1 MEMDP
6 ECNASAAENLYK
18 LIQRLILERAYDGIK
33 LLFQCP
39 SEAAKNL
46 PLMPAIAMDLYT
58 EICAPTLS
66 DEINVEESDLFD
78 CVNEL
83 LKIVAQYAP
92 LEQFML
98 ELMEKIE
105 ESTSIAIF
113 SAYLR
118 ALQVVLLRQGSAKP
132 QAVEWCLNSVLT
144 RVRDLP
150 LPDYLKEG
158 YDEQQARLVEQEKQV
173 EELMAHYITIDLCY
187 EPLLKDILAKDSC
200 TGIFRD
206 CGLSRRNVFTCFLLQ
221 LLGKPLSLLELSN
234 VPKKVLQPGQAHKCS
249 STPWRNRLGQTQR
262 NYLLAR
268 ANAGHAQTYVQ
279 QVVAGLTRDINRL
292 IGDPYYLL
300 GLVEQRS
307 RWKRRLDASKGVFEM
322 SCHNI
327 FLIDEKLP
335 LPALAMYYHALFV
348 GEHMPATAPKV
359 YAPLF
364 LFESSLYLIAVLLEQ
379 PEPPLQHCALRLNE
393 FMLSI
398 LTEPVPQCSL
408 DLEVHKRYCEALC
421 KVTGYSP
428 EEPLRLLGLQTLH
441 HYILVFEDAAKYF
454 ILKNLL
460 STLQHDGIL
469 GYLAGVYKDL
479 VAKALNEPGPMS
491 DVYSGIKF
499 RSMLLQGVC
508 VLPQDVKSDLLLHSG
523 SLTNA
528 LNILRYFALAD
539 MQNLTGFW
547 DALPDIEEKLLQPLG
562 KALDFSL
569 AHYKA
574 YRKRVENGQS
584 ASDDEL
590 MQKQLNMLAV
600 NISNSGMAGE
610 GDANGS
616 LPDIG
621 REEKLDVLA
630 GSITSLESL
639 RVLYLLACER
649 LEQSA
654 SKRKLLHAPA
664 PQPPPVAMEVE
675 VEQA

>member
-1 MEMDP
+1 MEMEP
-6 ECNASAAENLYK
+6 AFNAVAAENLYE
-18 LIQRLILERAYDGIK
+18 LIKRLLVERAYDGIK
-33 LLFQCP
+33 MLFQSP
-39 SEAAKNL
+39 TEAAKNL
-46 PLMPAIAMDLYT
+46 PLMPAIAMELYN
-58 EICAPTLS
+58 EICAPTLC
-66 DEINVEESDLFD
+66 DQINEDDPELFD

-83 LKIVAQYAP
+83 LKVVAQYAP

-105 ESTSIAIF
+105 ESTSIATF

-118 ALQVVLLRQGSAKP
+118 ALQVVLLRQGNGKP
-132 QAVEWCLNSVLT
+132 KAVQWCLTSVVT

-187 EPLLKDILAKDSC
+187 EPLLKDILAKPNCSRV
-200 TGIFRD
+200 FRD
-206 CGLSRRNVFTCFLLQ
+206 CGLNRRNVFTCFLLQ
-221 LLGKPLSLLELSN
+221 LLDRPLSLLELSN

-249 STPWRNRLGQTQR
+249 STSWRNRPGQTQR

-268 ANAGHAQTYVQ
+268 ANAGQAQTYVQ
-279 QVVAGLTRDINRL
+279 QVVGTLTRDINRL

-300 GLVEQRS
+300 GLVEQRT
-307 RWKRRLDASKGVFEM
+307 RWKRRLDAAKGVFEM
-322 SCHNI
+322 SSHNV
-327 FLIDEKLP
+327 FLIDENLP

-348 GEHMPATAPKV
+348 GEMMPANAPKI
-359 YAPLF
+359 YSPLF

-379 PEPPLQHCALRLNE
+379 PEPPLQHCGLRLNE
-393 FMLSI
+393 YMLSI
-398 LTEPVPQCSL
+398 ISEPVPQCSL

-428 EEPLRLLGLQTLH
+428 EESLRLLGLQALH
-441 HYILVFEDAAKYF
+441 HYILVFEDDAKYF

-460 STLQHDGIL
+460 GTLQHDGIL

-479 VAKALNEPGPMS
+479 VAKALNQPTPLG
-491 DVYSGIKF
+491 DVYSGVKF

-539 MQNLTGFW
+539 MKNLTGFW
-547 DALPDIEEKLLQPLG
+547 DAVPDIEDRLLQPLG

-574 YRKRVENGQS
+574 YRKRVEQGQS

-654 SKRKLLHAPA
+654 SKRKLDQHAA
-664 PQPPPVAMEVE
+664 PVAMELE
-675 VEQA
+675 VE

>member
-6 ECNASAAENLYK
+6 AFNTVAAENLYE
-18 LIQRLILERAYDGIK
+18 LIKRLLVERAYDGIK
-33 LLFQCP
+33 MLFQSP
-39 SEAAKNL
+39 TEAAKNL
-46 PLMPAIAMDLYT
+46 PLMPAIAMEVYT

-66 DEINVEESDLFD
+66 DQINEEEPELFD

-83 LKIVAQYAP
+83 LKVVAQYAP

-118 ALQVVLLRQGSAKP
+118 ALQVILLRQGNVKP
-132 QAVEWCLNSVLT
+132 QAVEWCLTSVVT

-150 LPDYLKEG
+150 LPDYLREG
-158 YDEQQARLVEQEKQV
+158 YDEQQALLVEQEKQV

-200 TGIFRD
+200 SGIFRG

-221 LLGKPLSLLELSN
+221 LLDKPLSLLEISI
-234 VPKKVLQPGQAHKCS
+234 VPKKALQPGQAHKCS
-249 STPWRNRLGQTQR
+249 STSWRNRPEQTQR
-262 NYLLAR
+262 NFLLAR

-279 QVVAGLTRDINRL
+279 QVVRTLTRDINLL
-292 IGDPYYLL
+292 IGDPYYFL

-307 RWKRRLDASKGVFEM
+307 RWKRRLDATKGVFEM
-322 SCHNI
+322 SSNNI

-348 GEHMPATAPKV
+348 GELMPATAPKI
-359 YAPLF
+359 YSPLF
-364 LFESSLYLIAVLLEQ
+364 LFESSLYLIAVMLEQ
-379 PEPPLQHCALRLNE
+379 PEPPLQHCGLRLNE
-393 FMLSI
+393 YMLSI
-398 LTEPVPQCSL
+398 LSEPVPQCSL

-421 KVTGYSP
+421 KLTGYSP
-428 EEPLRLLGLQTLH
+428 EEPLRLLGLQALH
-441 HYILVFEDAAKYF
+441 HYILVFDDDAKYF

-460 STLQHDGIL
+460 GTLQHDGIF

-479 VAKALNEPGPMS
+479 VGKAIRQPAPLN
-491 DVYSGIKF
+491 DVFKGGKF
-499 RSMLLQGVC
+499 RSMLLLSVC
-508 VLPQDVKSDLLLHSG
+508 VLPQDVKSDLLLRSA

-528 LNILRYFALAD
+528 LNNLRFFALAD
-539 MQNLTGFW
+539 MKNLTGFW
-547 DALPDIEEKLLQPLG
+547 DAVPDIEDRLLQPLG

-600 NISNSGMAGE
+600 NIRNSGMAGE

-654 SKRKLLHAPA
+654 SKRKQQHVS
-664 PQPPPVAMEVE
+664 PVPMELEVE
-675 VEQA
+675 

>member
-1 MEMDP
+1 MEMEP
-6 ECNASAAENLYK
+6 AFNSVAAENLYE
-18 LIQRLILERAYDGIK
+18 LIKRLLVERAYDGIK
-33 LLFQCP
+33 MLFQSP
-39 SEAAKNL
+39 TEAAKNL
-46 PLMPAIAMDLYT
+46 PLMPAIAMELYT
-58 EICAPTLS
+58 EVCAPTLS
-66 DEINVEESDLFD
+66 DQINEEDSELFD

-83 LKIVAQYAP
+83 LKVVAQYAP

-105 ESTSIAIF
+105 ESTSIATF

-118 ALQVVLLRQGSAKP
+118 ALQVVLLRQGNVKP
-132 QAVEWCLNSVLT
+132 QAVEWCLTSVVT

-187 EPLLKDILAKDSC
+187 EPLLKDILAEESC
-200 TGIFRD
+200 SRIFRD
-206 CGLSRRNVFTCFLLQ
+206 CGLNRRNVFTCFLLQ
-221 LLGKPLSLLELSN
+221 LLDRPLSLLELSN
-234 VPKKVLQPGQAHKCS
+234 VPKKVLLPGQAHRCS
-249 STPWRNRLGQTQR
+249 SSSWRNRPEQTQR

-268 ANAGHAQTYVQ
+268 ANAGQAQTYVQ
-279 QVVAGLTRDINRL
+279 QVVGTLTRDISRL

-300 GLVEQRS
+300 GLVEQRT
-307 RWKRRLDASKGVFEM
+307 RWKRRLDAAKGVFEM
-322 SCHNI
+322 SSHNI

-348 GEHMPATAPKV
+348 GELMPANAPKI
-359 YAPLF
+359 YSPLF

-379 PEPPLQHCALRLNE
+379 PEPPLQHCALRLNDY
-393 FMLSI
+393 MLSI
-398 LTEPVPQCSL
+398 LSEPVPQCSL

-428 EEPLRLLGLQTLH
+428 EETLRLLGLEALH
-441 HYILVFEDAAKYF
+441 HYILVFEDDAKYF

-460 STLQHDGIL
+460 GTLQHDDIL
-469 GYLAGVYKDL
+469 GYLASLYKDL
-479 VAKALNEPGPMS
+479 VAKALHQSAPLG
-491 DVYSGIKF
+491 DVYTGVKF

-508 VLPQDVKSDLLLHSG
+508 VLPQDVKSDLLLHAG
-523 SLTNA
+523 SLANA

-539 MQNLTGFW
+539 MKNLTGFW
-547 DALPDIEEKLLQPLG
+547 DAVPDIEDRLLQPLG

-574 YRKRVENGQS
+574 YRKRVEQGQS

-600 NISNSGMAGE
+600 NINNSGMAGE

-621 REEKLDVLA
+621 REEKLDVLD

-639 RVLYLLACER
+639 RVIYLLACER

-654 SKRKLLHAPA
+654 SKRKQNQPAPA
-664 PQPPPVAMEVE
+664 PVAMELE
-675 VEQA
+675 VE